1 MTETPL
7 VILHFNEKQ
16 IYSRNIATILGSL
29 HGILDKEHG
38 SYGNFKFNFES
49 LFEQDLF
56 FNTFN
61 PRSMNIFLYKIP
73 THNH

>member
-38 SYGNFKFNFES
+38 LYGNFKFNYES

-56 FNTFN
+56 FNKFN